1 MTYLF
6 KALLLMCMT
15 IITQAER
22 PGFKFWLSFFFSSF
36 SHKPPFGLYSA
47 CVKSHETEPPVARMV
62 SNFQKFSSL
71 KVYGKDSMICRRSMK
86 LETKTPVAVD
96 PHEKMLNGTGPSARL
111 TRSIYERAFMA
122 EPIDKLSIL
131 CYPK

>member
-22 PGFKFWLSFFFSSF
+22 PGFQFWLSFFFSSF

-62 SNFQKFSSL
+62 INFQKFSSL

-86 LETKTPVAVD
+86 DSMICRRSMKLDRNEDTRC
-96 PHEKMLNGTGPSARL
+96 SRL
-111 TRSIYERAFMA
+111 TRKDVKRNWSVCKPYEINLRANIYG
-122 EPIDKLSIL
+122 
-131 CYPK
+131 